1 MKSVVTLSSKYQVV
15 IPRAAREAM
24 ALSAGDE
31 LLVLCKPDRVVLMA
45 KPASFSAK
53 TAGLHRELWQ
63 GAAAYLRDERDGW

>member
-31 LLVLCKPDRVVLMA
+31 WLVLCQPDRVVLMA
-45 KPASFSAK
+45 KPASFRAK